1 MEITVTAGRN
11 QWPQAVCSAPVP
23 QAPLAAGNGCRTDN
37 SAHLN
42 KCIECHRALESQAS
56 VLTAELKKSEWRTTC
71 LRWKPVVGKREVNR
85 T

>member
-1 MEITVTAGRN
+1 MEIIVTVGRN
-11 QWPQAVCSAPVP
+11 QGPQVVYSAPVP
-23 QAPLAAGNGCRTDN
+23 QAPLPAVNGCRTDN

-42 KCIECHRALESQAS
+42 KCIECQGALESQTS
-56 VLTAELKKSEWRTTC
+56 VLIAELKKTKWHTTC